1 MKYLV
6 TAAFVLFMRQMRK
19 PLLAI
24 LTVGLLGAGPL
35 GFAEEGE
42 ADVVPV
48 LEEIIVTARQRE
60 ESIQDIP
67 ISVSAF
73 TGEDFDKRAMRGL
86 EDVARFTA
94 GLSFEDFGGGFATPV
109 IRGASQTRLTAIEQ
123 NVSVFFDGVYVPRGW
138 AINPGVANLSRIEV
152 VKGPQSARYGRNAF
166 MGAINYVPKGPSEEL
181 SVDFGGSL
189 GTDERYDFNG
199 SLSGP
204 LAPGLAYGSVSY
216 SSSEFDGSWSNGH
229 PFANANLRPGT
240 SGNGGG
246 WDNQAVSAS
255 LRITPSDR
263 LEVNAAW
270 HNFDLS
276 DENRGSSQVLE
287 SRGLTN
293 CGSIGAYGNP
303 RLYCGELPAPPDSF
317 GFDPRAY
324 GRQAE
329 IDIIRAGFAYEL
341 AESLTLRYLYGS
353 IEGDVDIASISESS
367 HITCSD
373 TVPGFCRY
381 QNTPLGGID
390 YSSHELRLSSEGAGP
405 LTWTLGAY
413 VSDGQD
419 ETDFRIPLLPVLSA
433 APREPLNQAAAVSIS
448 NVGTDTDVQA
458 GFGEIA
464 YAVNDRWRLS
474 MEARYSSEEKT
485 QVNNATGAKFND
497 SFKNFTIRA
506 TAEYSLDEGRL
517 LYASVANGVKAGGF
531 NPTAVLESDRV
542 FDEERNWTYEVGG
555 KAAFADGRLLVNAAL
570 FYVQWRDVQ
579 LNASDSGAVVPNA
592 VNITLNLGDA
602 TMYGLELDLAA
613 LLTENFQLDA
623 SAYLV
628 DATYDGGTID
638 ARFSRQG
645 PFFFPNPTSCDDVLC
660 PSNGEI
666 GGNDVERQAPVQLSA
681 GAEWRADAPGWNGGY
696 YLRGDLSYQAKQQAE
711 SMNLSQI
718 PGRTLLNASAGMNF
732 GNFDVWLWARNLTD
746 KKYSSNAFVVLL
758 PFGNGYSNIFGERR
772 TLGLSARYSF

>member
-1 MKYLV
+1 
-6 TAAFVLFMRQMRK
+6 MRK
-19 PLLAI
+19 LVFGAI
-24 LTVGLLGAGPL
+24 LMLGFLGGVSP

-42 ADVVPV
+42 AGAVAV

-67 ISVSAF
+67 IAIAAF

-94 GLSFEDFGGGFATPV
+94 GFSFEDFGSGFATPV

-123 NVSVFFDGVYVPRGW
+123 NVSTFFDGVYVPRGW

-181 SVDFGGSL
+181 SVDFGGTL
-189 GTDERYDFNG
+189 GSDERYDFNG

-204 LAPGLAYGSVSY
+204 VAEGLAYGSISY
-216 SSSEFDGSWSNGH
+216 SSSEFDGSWDNEH
-229 PFANANLRPGT
+229 PFADANLRPGT

-246 WDNQAVSAS
+246 WDNQAISVA
-255 LRITPSDR
+255 LRVTPSDR
-263 LEVNAAW
+263 LEMNAAW
-270 HNFDLS
+270 HYFDLS
-276 DENRGSSQVLE
+276 DENRGSSQILE
-287 SRGLTN
+287 SRGVTN
-293 CGSIGAYGNP
+293 CGSIGRYGNP

-324 GRQAE
+324 GRQGE
-329 IDIIRAGFAYEL
+329 IDLIKAGFTYDL

-353 IEGDVDIASISESS
+353 IEGDVDIASISESN

-373 TVPGFCRY
+373 SVPGFCRY

-390 YSSHELRLSSEGAGP
+390 YSSHELRLASEGAGP

-413 VSDGQD
+413 ASDGQD
-419 ETDFRIPLLPVLSA
+419 ETDFRVSQLPVLTA
-433 APREPLNQAAAVSIS
+433 APSAPLDQASAFSIS
-448 NVGTDTDVQA
+448 NVGTDTDVLA
-458 GFGEIA
+458 GFGEIS
-464 YAVNDRWRLS
+464 YAANERWRLS
-474 MEARYSSEEKT
+474 MEARYSAEEKT
-485 QVNNATGAKFND
+485 QVNNASGARFND
-497 SFKNFTIRA
+497 SFKNLTVRA
-506 TAEYSLDEGRL
+506 SAEYSLDEDRL
-517 LYASVANGVKAGGF
+517 LYVSLANGVKAGGF

-570 FYVQWRDVQ
+570 FYVQWQDVQ

-613 LLTENFQLDA
+613 QLTENLQLDA
-623 SAYLV
+623 SAYFV

-645 PFFFPNPTSCDDVLC
+645 PFFFPNPPPCDDALC

-681 GAEWRADAPGWNGGY
+681 GAEWRADMPGWNGSY
-696 YLRGDLSYQAKQQAE
+696 YVRGDLSYQAKQEAE

-718 PGRTLLNASAGMNF
+718 AGRTLLNASAGLAF
-732 GNFDVWLWARNLTD
+732 GDIDIWLWMRNLTD

>member
-1 MKYLV
+1 
-6 TAAFVLFMRQMRK
+6 MRK
-19 PLLAI
+19 LVFGASLM
-24 LTVGLLGAGPL
+24 LGLLGGVSP

-42 ADVVPV
+42 AGAVAV

-67 ISVSAF
+67 IAIAAF

-94 GLSFEDFGGGFATPV
+94 GFSFEDFGSGFATPV

-123 NVSVFFDGVYVPRGW
+123 NVSTFFDGVYVPRGW

-181 SVDFGGSL
+181 SVDFGGTL
-189 GTDERYDFNG
+189 GSDERYDFNG

-204 LAPGLAYGSVSY
+204 VAEGLAYGSISY
-216 SSSEFDGSWSNGH
+216 SSSEFDGSWDNEH
-229 PFANANLRPGT
+229 PFADANLRPGT

-246 WDNQAVSAS
+246 WDNQAISVA
-255 LRITPSDR
+255 LRVTPSDR
-263 LEVNAAW
+263 LEMNAAW
-270 HNFDLS
+270 HYFDLS
-276 DENRGSSQVLE
+276 DENRGSSQILE
-287 SRGLTN
+287 SRGATN
-293 CGSIGAYGNP
+293 CGSIGRYGNP

-324 GRQAE
+324 GRQGE
-329 IDIIRAGFAYEL
+329 IDLIKAGFTYDL

-353 IEGDVDIASISESS
+353 IAGDVDIASISESN

-373 TVPGFCRY
+373 SVPGFCRY

-390 YSSHELRLSSEGAGP
+390 YSSHELRLASEGAGP

-413 VSDGQD
+413 ASDGQD
-419 ETDFRIPLLPVLSA
+419 ETDFRVPQLPVLTA
-433 APREPLNQAAAVSIS
+433 APSAPLDQASAFSIS
-448 NVGTDTDVQA
+448 NVGTDTDVLA
-458 GFGEIA
+458 GFGEIS
-464 YAVNDRWRLS
+464 YAANERWRLS
-474 MEARYSSEEKT
+474 MEARYSAEEKT
-485 QVNNATGAKFND
+485 QVNNASGAKFND
-497 SFKNFTIRA
+497 SFKNLTVRA
-506 TAEYSLDEGRL
+506 SAEYSLDEDRL
-517 LYASVANGVKAGGF
+517 LYVSLANGVKAGGF

-570 FYVQWRDVQ
+570 FYVQWQDVQ

-613 LLTENFQLDA
+613 QLTENLQLDA
-623 SAYLV
+623 SAYFV

-645 PFFFPNPTSCDDVLC
+645 PFFFPNPPPCDDALC

-681 GAEWRADAPGWNGGY
+681 GAEWRADMPGWNGSY
-696 YLRGDLSYQAKQQAE
+696 YIRGDLSYQAKQEAE

-718 PGRTLLNASAGMNF
+718 AGRTLLNASAGLAF
-732 GNFDVWLWARNLTD
+732 GDIDIWLWVRNLTD

>member
-246 WDNQAVSAS
+246 WDNQAMSAS

-329 IDIIRAGFAYEL
+329 IDIIRAGFAYDL

-497 SFKNFTIRA
+497 SFKNFTVRA
-506 TAEYSLDEGRL
+506 TAEYSLEEGRL

-681 GAEWRADAPGWNGGY
+681 GAEWRADAPGWNGSY

>member
-6 TAAFVLFMRQMRK
+6 SAAFVLFMRQMRK

-24 LTVGLLGAGPL
+24 LMVGLLGAGPL

-48 LEEIIVTARQRE
+48 LFEIIVTARQRE

-246 WDNQAVSAS
+246 WDNQAMSAS

-329 IDIIRAGFAYEL
+329 IDIIRAGFAYDL

-464 YAVNDRWRLS
+464 YAINDRWRLS

-681 GAEWRADAPGWNGGY
+681 GAEWRADAPGWNGSY

-732 GNFDVWLWARNLTD
+732 GNFDVWFWARNLTD